1 MNNCSRRDF
10 LLASAG
16 LSALFSAPSA
26 RCQTAQP
33 LLFIHLFA
41 NGGWDSASFCDPKL
55 NTTQK
60 VNTWAQTL
68 DIQQAGNIKYAPVA
82 NNADLFSKHFDKMLV
97 INGINAQTN
106 VHSAG
111 RLKNLTGQSRAGYP
125 SIATLH
131 AATFGDLLPLPLL
144 VGNSFETGGLI
155 AATQINGGLM
165 SIINSSQLSGPR
177 SLSASQ
183 MQFIERDLK
192 KSVNTSAN
200 QSSGHFYKT
209 AMDRNSA
216 DFLPKVADFYSALAT
231 QDLPNHPS
239 VTDMRFALAAFAAGA
254 SLACD
259 YSITGFDTHGTHDK
273 GMLAPMQSINL
284 AALAAWAFAEQ
295 LGLSDRLV
303 VLISS
308 DFGRTP
314 FYNDVAGKDHWP
326 FHSAVIMKKNVPWGN
341 KVIGATDDKLVGR
354 PLNPSS
360 LELQDD
366 GILLS
371 PHHIHQA
378 LRQYLTTNSS
388 LTNKHPLDNAL
399 EHNFLQV

>member
-1 MNNCSRRDF
+1 MNNLSRRDF

-16 LSALFSAPSA
+16 LSTLFCGQIA
-26 RCQTAQP
+26 RSQSAQP

-41 NGGWDSASFCDPKL
+41 NGGLDSASFCDPKI

-60 VNTWAQTL
+60 VNTWADTQN
-68 DIQQAGNIKYAPVA
+68 IQQAGNIQFAPVA
-82 NNADLFSKHFDKMLV
+82 NNAELFSKHFEKMLV

-111 RLKNLTGQSRAGYP
+111 RLKSLTGHTRKGYP

-131 AATFGDLLPLPLL
+131 ASSLSEARPMPLL

-155 AATQINGGLM
+155 AATQINGGLI
-165 SIINSSQLSGPR
+165 SIISSSQLTGSRSLNSSQMRFIEGDIKK
-177 SLSASQ
+177 SLSS
-183 MQFIERDLK
+183 LN
-192 KSVNTSAN
+192 S
-200 QSSGHFYKT
+200 QSSGQFYKS
-209 AMDRNSA
+209 AMEKNNTDY
-216 DFLPKVADFYSALAT
+216 LPRVADFYSALTPKA
-231 QDLPNHPS
+231 LPNVPAVS
-239 VTDMRFALAAFAAGA
+239 DMRFTLAAFAAGA

-273 GMLAPMQSINL
+273 AMLAPMQTINL
-284 AALAAWAFAEQ
+284 AALAAWEFAEQ
-295 LGLSDRLV
+295 LGLSERLV
-303 VLISS
+303 ILISS
-308 DFGRTP
+308 EFGRTP

-371 PHHIHQA
+371 PHHIHQV

-388 LTNKHPLDNAL
+388 LTNKYPLDNTL